1 LKYGASR
8 LDLNP
13 PLEVRWSKGV
23 VEKLNPKFQA
33 PNLKVSGVRFQ
44 VSGRRNKNAE
54 TRNLNTETS
63 ENSDLARR
71 NSFPRFGWKSNGRPP
86 FYALLFMRVLV
97 DKYFPK
103 KWQLFNKL

>member
-1 LKYGASR
+1 MTLPYLKYGASR

-13 PLEVRWSKGV
+13 PQEVRWSNGV

-33 PNLKVSGVRFQ
+33 PNLKVFRRRRIRFQ

-63 ENSDLARR
+63 GNSDLARR
-71 NSFPRFGWKSNGRPP
+71 NSFPRFG
-86 FYALLFMRVLV
+86 
-97 DKYFPK
+97 
-103 KWQLFNKL
+103 